1 MCQLIT
7 DNEYGATN
15 EYLYLNYAN
24 FKETEFQTEFL
35 CNGFVI
41 FVFHE
46 AYEN

>member
-24 FKETEFQTEFL
+24 FKETEFQSVRKFTVYVTVL
-35 CNGFVI
+35 
-41 FVFHE
+41 
-46 AYEN
+46 